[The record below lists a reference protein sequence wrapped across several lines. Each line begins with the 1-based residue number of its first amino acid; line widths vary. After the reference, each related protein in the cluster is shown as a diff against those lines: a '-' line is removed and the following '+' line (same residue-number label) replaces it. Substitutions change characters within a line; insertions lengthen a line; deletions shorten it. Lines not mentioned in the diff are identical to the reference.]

1 MNTTEIKFRG
11 KRIDNGEWVYGYL
24 FEDITPARHICYIIE
39 GGFVPALS
47 MPSSNFKEVKPETVG
62 QYIGKIRTEQEVY
75 INDLIQHGETIRIVE
90 YRNGNTCL
98 IRQNKQDTILLS
110 FSENPKKVGNI
121 FDNPELLQD
130 AS

>member
-11 KRIDNGEWVYGYL
+11 KLLTDGSWVYGYYL
-24 FEDITPARHICYIIE
+24 RQGVAAYIVVPVYDRPNKICQVDPLTISQFVGKLKSEDEI
-39 GGFVPALS
+39 
-47 MPSSNFKEVKPETVG
+47 
-62 QYIGKIRTEQEVY
+62 Y

>member
-1 MNTTEIKFRG
+1 MNTSEIKFRG
-11 KRIDNGEWVYGYL
+11 KIIDNGEWVFGYYIRQGVAAYIAVPVYDRPNKTHQVDPL
-24 FEDITPARHICYIIE
+24 TICQFVGKLKNEDEI
-39 GGFVPALS
+39 F
-47 MPSSNFKEVKPETVG
+47 
-62 QYIGKIRTEQEVY
+62 

>member
-1 MNTTEIKFRG
+1 MNTSEIKFRA
-11 KRIDNGEWVYGYL
+11 KRVDNGEWVVGDLNQKPIHY
-24 FEDITPARHICYIIE
+24 DCQIIQD
-39 GGFVPALS
+39 GVIHYSVDRKTVCQFVGRLKS
-47 MPSSNFKEVKPETVG
+47 G
-62 QYIGKIRTEQEVY
+62 DEVY

>member
-1 MNTTEIKFRG
+1 MNTSEIKFRG
-11 KRIDNGEWVYGYL
+11 KRIDNGEWVYGNYV
-24 FEDITPARHICYIIE
+24 EKIKPTEPTPVFWASFIHDK
-39 GGFVPALS
+39 ALT
-47 MPSSNFKEVKPETVG
+47 MYEVDRNTVG
-62 QYIGKIRTEQEVY
+62 QFIGKLKTGDEVY

-121 FDNPELLQD
+121 FDNPELLHD

>member
-1 MNTTEIKFRG
+1 MNTSEIKFRG
-11 KRIDNGEWVYGYL
+11 KRIDNNEWVYGY
-24 FEDITPARHICYIIE
+24 
-39 GGFVPALS
+39 FVKDPKGQCRIYWQPFDEA
-47 MPSSNFKEVKPETVG
+47 SSNTYHFVKPETVG